1 MAGSGSGGQHGSHS
15 APLGL
20 MSCVRESSP
29 SDMVDSEECH
39 HEPKKRRF
47 HPLRGLRRMFRRKER
62 RPPEVVTVSADELSS
77 PADDAQ
83 GEARRRSATTL
94 VEDKTRR
101 RSGGGLHSAG
111 LSVSHDSVFSPEQ
124 RSGAESGSELESS
137 SSLSIQRSLY
147 LAQSGVQAELLDAV
161 RRRRARE
168 DNNTSDDE
176 EDLGLPRSPSSNS
189 PTTADVLLE
198 KVLKE
203 NVNNKSSHST
213 CSDGS
218 LLSMGSSEMDEDSYG
233 QSSRH
238 SSKLS
243 LHDKRP
249 QAAPHNN
256 TTEPDLEV
264 GELTSAPLSHSAAR
278 HKMAVR
284 PKRTHG
290 APRRSRRLTQLGGA
304 TSLPATPEVNEDM
317 SVSGRSTTPDV
328 PDTSSRRESPA
339 STSPLPLSNTQL
351 KSASLPPGTA
361 PVWDENPIKLSRSKS
376 SATNRQLDS
385 ITVGEQDETET
396 GKKEETSFFG
406 RLLSRRSGKKKK
418 QVEEPPLDLPQKRMD
433 EKGRYVQELPR
444 FGRNHPAA
452 RQRVEPINIPQ
463 DRSITRMHVSYSAPT
478 PPNTPPLPEDDILGT
493 RNVFIPGHRL
503 APADVDMSLQRRS
516 LIKKSLSFRRDDV
529 VPFMSLD
536 TPSLPVGIGSNF
548 EKEEDADKFE
558 DNRVKS
564 INICDE
570 RIGVRNESVVED
582 IITSSVMMQKSEE
595 TDHSKVLF
603 TRDETEI
610 KEKLSE
616 TTVRKSVSLDSIE
629 ECESGVVSTK
639 SSSVESISHQI
650 TIPVGTSIVNITQDV
665 ETADHLEP
673 SHVVTSSA
681 VKPPEKIR
689 PEPRKSLDELIK
701 DPVVNHPIPAPRP
714 SKRESVESKQSS
726 IPEFLRVQLNHVDS
740 KPAVNVVLSTH
751 NNSGT
756 EANKTVESSSNS
768 VITENKELSHTV
780 TEIQNETKVSVSGMK
795 TEHIEVKTETK
806 IEEDKNECITK
817 KHEMIIT
824 ANDPIDPD
832 SVQTV
837 NAGKQWSSVPNNTN
851 SNQKFS
857 VVSIMSSNG
866 NDLVKKQ
873 TEVNVTTSNQIYQR
887 KAVYKDVCTSTKIE
901 KVQCSVTS
909 NDVSPVKVVLHQKS
923 VSKEKLDEK
932 NYDNKTH
939 LDDVQPQTKVAP
951 LRKKSL
957 PKEVVINEDEK
968 VRKLS
973 IEKVDFKSQNHI
985 NDIVRRK
992 SRESTGSDDNII
1004 ERNSFGSTDTLAS
1017 QDSCDVVFRRKSL
1030 SREIT
1035 KQKDEEPELLKVFA
1049 RRSLKLK
1056 DNEIPDE
1063 LDIITNVPLKSR
1075 DSDKEN
1081 ECGDSPPE
1089 ERKKIKESV
1098 LESKV
1103 KVETYEKPPILY
1115 KYQRSI
1121 SSNCDEI
1128 SNTTSILATH
1138 RKENNAYEKRQRSR
1152 TIPDTKIL
1160 EPPSSNI
1167 TQKVLANLFEK
1178 EVEVIN
1184 LDKQNDSCQTE
1195 ENAIPKFKRIQQRKE
1210 EWEKRAQLAMK
1221 KTYP

>member
-1 MAGSGSGGQHGSHS
+1 MAVSGSGGSHS
-15 APLGL
+15 TPLGL

-29 SDMVDSEECH
+29 SDMVDSEEIH

-77 PADDAQ
+77 PAGDAQ

-147 LAQSGVQAELLDAV
+147 IAQSGVQAELLDAV
-161 RRRRARE
+161 RRRRARD

-290 APRRSRRLTQLGGA
+290 APRRSRRLTQLGGV

-328 PDTSSRRESPA
+328 PDSRSRRESPA
-339 STSPLPLSNTQL
+339 STSPPPLSNTQL
-351 KSASLPPGTA
+351 KSASLPLGTA

-463 DRSITRMHVSYSAPT
+463 DRSVTRMHVSYSAPT
-478 PPNTPPLPEDDILGT
+478 PPNTPPLPEEDILGT
-493 RNVFIPGHRL
+493 RNVFIPGQRL
-503 APADVDMSLQRRS
+503 TPVDVDMPLQIRS
-516 LIKKSLSFRRDDV
+516 LIKKSQSFRRDDV

-536 TPSLPVGIGSNF
+536 TPSLPVGVGNNF
-548 EKEEDADKFE
+548 EKEEDTVKFE

-570 RIGVRNESVVED
+570 RIGVRNETVVED
-582 IITSSVMMQKSEE
+582 IITSTVMLQKSDE
-595 TDHSKVLF
+595 TDHSKVLL

-629 ECESGVVSTK
+629 ECETGVISKK

-665 ETADHLEP
+665 ETDHQEP
-673 SHVVTSSA
+673 SHLVTSSA

-701 DPVVNHPIPAPRP
+701 DPVINHPIPAPRP
-714 SKRESVESKQSS
+714 SKRESIESKQSS

-751 NNSGT
+751 SNAST
-756 EANKTVESSSNS
+756 ELNKPVESSSNS
-768 VITENKELSHTV
+768 VITEHKELSHSV
-780 TEIQNETKVSVSGMK
+780 TEIQNETKVSVSGTK

-824 ANDPIDPD
+824 ANEPIDPN
-832 SVQTV
+832 SVQAV
-837 NAGKQWSSVPNNTN
+837 SAGKQWSSVPNNAN
-851 SNQKFS
+851 SNHTFS

-873 TEVNVTTSNQIYQR
+873 TEVNVTTTSNQIYQR

-909 NDVSPVKVVLHQKS
+909 HDVSPVKVVLHQKS

-932 NYDNKTH
+932 SKTH
-939 LDDVQPQTKVAP
+939 SDDVQPAAF
-951 LRKKSL
+951 RKKSL
-957 PKEVVINEDEK
+957 PKEVVMNEDEK

-973 IEKVDFKSQNHI
+973 VEKVDFKSQNHI
-985 NDIVRRK
+985 NEIVRRK

-1115 KYQRSI
+1115 KYQRSV

-1128 SNTTSILATH
+1128 SNMTSILATH

-1167 TQKVLANLFEK
+1167 TQNVLANLFEK

-1184 LDKQNDSCQTE
+1184 LDRQNDSCQTE
-1195 ENAIPKFKRIQQRKE
+1195 ENVIPKFKRIQQRKE

>member
-1 MAGSGSGGQHGSHS
+1 MIETVEN
-15 APLGL
+15 
-20 MSCVRESSP
+20 MT
-29 SDMVDSEECH
+29 
-39 HEPKKRRF
+39 
-47 HPLRGLRRMFRRKER
+47 
-62 RPPEVVTVSADELSS
+62 VVGDEYN
-77 PADDAQ
+77 
-83 GEARRRSATTL
+83 RTTL
-94 VEDKTRR
+94 ENEKN
-101 RSGGGLHSAG
+101 
-111 LSVSHDSVFSPEQ
+111 SVSDGDSNNDDDDDDDDD
-124 RSGAESGSELESS
+124 SGEIGDDQMRITLD
-137 SSLSIQRSLY
+137 LKIQN
-147 LAQSGVQAELLDAV
+147 AQ
-161 RRRRARE
+161 
-168 DNNTSDDE
+168 
-176 EDLGLPRSPSSNS
+176 
-189 PTTADVLLE
+189 
-198 KVLKE
+198 E

-243 LHDKRP
+243 LHDKRS
-249 QAAPHNN
+249 QAPPHNN

-264 GELTSAPLSHSAAR
+264 GELTSVPLSHSAAR

-290 APRRSRRLTQLGGA
+290 APRRNRRLTQLGGV
-304 TSLPATPEVNEDM
+304 TSLPATPEVNEDV
-317 SVSGRSTTPDV
+317 SVSGRSSTPDL
-328 PDTSSRRESPA
+328 PPEPRSRRESPA
-339 STSPLPLSNTQL
+339 STSPPPLSNTQL
-351 KSASLPPGTA
+351 KSASLPLGTA

-385 ITVGEQDETET
+385 ATVGEQDELET

-418 QVEEPPLDLPQKRMD
+418 QIEEPPLDLPQKRMD

-444 FGRNHPAA
+444 LSRSHPAA

-463 DRSITRMHVSYSAPT
+463 DRSVTRMHVSYSAPT

-493 RNVFIPGHRL
+493 RNVFIPGQRL
-503 APADVDMSLQRRS
+503 GPIDVDFSLQKRS
-516 LIKKSLSFRRDDV
+516 FIKKSQSFRRDDV

-536 TPSLPVGIGSNF
+536 TPSLPVGIGNNF
-548 EKEEDADKFE
+548 EREEEEIEVDSAKFE
-558 DNRVKS
+558 ENRIKS
-564 INICDE
+564 VSICDE
-570 RIGVRNESVVED
+570 RIGVRNETVVED
-582 IITSSVMMQKSEE
+582 LITSTAVLQKSEE
-595 TDHSKVLF
+595 TDHPKVSF
-603 TRDETEI
+603 AREETEI
-610 KEKLSE
+610 REKVSE
-616 TTVRKSVSLDSIE
+616 TTVRKSMSLESIE
-629 ECESGVVSTK
+629 ECETTDIVSKKT

-650 TIPVGTSIVNITQDV
+650 TIPVGTSIVNITQDT
-665 ETADHLEP
+665 EKSHHEP
-673 SHVVTSSA
+673 SRFVPSPSP
-681 VKPPEKIR
+681 VKTPEKIR

-701 DPVVNHPIPAPRP
+701 DPVINHPIPAPRP
-714 SKRESVESKQSS
+714 SKRENLESKPSS

-751 NNSGT
+751 SNSNA
-756 EANKTVESSSNS
+756 ELNKTVESTSNS
-768 VITENKELSHTV
+768 VITEHKELSHTV
-780 TEIQNETKVSVSGMK
+780 TEIQNETKVSVCGMK
-795 TEHIEVKTETK
+795 AEHIEVKTETK

-824 ANDPIDPD
+824 ANEPIDPN
-832 SVQTV
+832 SIQTV
-837 NAGKQWSSVPNNTN
+837 NVGKQWSSAPNNAS

-866 NDLVKKQ
+866 NDLVTKQ
-873 TEVNVTTSNQIYQR
+873 TEVNVMTTSNQIYQ
-887 KAVYKDVCTSTKIE
+887 KKSVYKDVSTSTKVE

-909 NDVSPVKVVLHQKS
+909 HDVSPVKVVLHQKS
-923 VSKEKLDEK
+923 ASKEKLDEK
-932 NYDNKTH
+932 SNDNKTYS
-939 LDDVQPQTKVAP
+939 DDLQTQTKVTAA

-973 IEKVDFKSQNHI
+973 IEKVDFKSQNYI

-992 SRESTGSDDNII
+992 SRESTGNDENII
-1004 ERNSFGSTDTLAS
+1004 ERNSFGSTDTLGS

-1030 SREIT
+1030 SREIS
-1035 KQKDEEPELLKVFA
+1035 KQKEEEPELLKVFA

-1056 DNEIPDE
+1056 DNELPDE
-1063 LDIITNVPLKSR
+1063 LDIITNVPPKSR

-1089 ERKKIKESV
+1089 ERKKMKESV

-1103 KVETYEKPPILY
+1103 KVETYEKPPVSY
-1115 KYQRSI
+1115 KYQRSV

-1128 SNTTSILATH
+1128 SNTTSILAMH

-1184 LDKQNDSCQTE
+1184 LEKQNDSCQPE
-1195 ENAIPKFKRIQQRKE
+1195 ENTIPKFKRIQQRKE